1 MKRFTKA
8 KFLSLSL
15 EKQEKLSAERLHSLF
30 LNPKST
36 EDLSEYNLFQE
47 WRSLEPLSALNPE
60 TISNRYHKHL
70 SRAGIH
76 LKEDHFLPNIKTKDR
91 HEALQSLGFHIYLDG
106 LRSAHN
112 VGSILRT
119 VEAFRLGDV
128 YFSENSPFIDQK
140 KVQDA
145 SMGAWEWVSCKRAK
159 LEELPK
165 PWICLE
171 TGEDAVSL
179 REALIP
185 YGATLI
191 IGNEEF
197 GCSHLA
203 LSAADKIVQIPLRGM
218 KNSLNVANAFAVL
231 SYELSLTNLT
241 SR

>member
-1 MKRFTKA
+1 MRRFTKA

-30 LNPKST
+30 LNPQSS
-36 EDLSEYNLFQE
+36 EDLVEYNLFQE
-47 WRSLEPLSALNPE
+47 WRNGSPISALDPE

-70 SRAGIH
+70 QTAGIH
-76 LKEDHFLPNIKTKDR
+76 LKEGQFLPSIKTKDR
-91 HEALQSLGFHIYLDG
+91 HEALPCLGFHIYLDG

-128 YFSENSPFIDQK
+128 YFSENTPFTDQK
-140 KVQDA
+140 KVRDA
-145 SMGAWEWVSCKRAK
+145 SMGSWEWISCKKAK
-159 LEELPK
+159 LEDLPK

-171 TGEDAVSL
+171 TSEEAISL
-179 REALIP
+179 REAVIP
-185 YGATLI
+185 HGSTLI
-191 IGNEEF
+191 LGNEEF
-197 GCSHLA
+197 GCSHSV
-203 LSAADKIVQIPLRGM
+203 LSCADKIVQIPLRGM

-231 SYELSLTNLT
+231 SYELSNFT